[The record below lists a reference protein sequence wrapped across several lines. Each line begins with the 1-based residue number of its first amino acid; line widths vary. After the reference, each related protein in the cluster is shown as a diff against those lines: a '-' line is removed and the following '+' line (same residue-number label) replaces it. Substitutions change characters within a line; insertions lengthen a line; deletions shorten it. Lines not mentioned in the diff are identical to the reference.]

1 MGRRSIIRSASKL
14 PLRWSWLHA
23 CLAVQWNAKQFT
35 LVVNGQKMIE
45 EVVAAPENLLKPEN
59 LSGKLILGKAQLWPK
74 LWVKNWGLYAN
85 LNIFSK
91 VMSIEQITEIMSG
104 ENCGSSSGDYLS
116 WGESEWSLLGGV
128 TQSDVEEEDLC
139 RGESKIHVFD
149 QNVAKTRDCQRLCF
163 NQHKRGRMASVESVD
178 AFEQL
183 VGKQN
188 EIQAV
193 KPEQTWWV
201 GVSGSSPSPSSL
213 SSSLSSPSSS
223 LSSSSSPSSS
233 LSSPSSSSSSS
244 SSSGGSECQ
253 GKVDGWMDGRQVDG
267 STPSQGILFRISSG
281 NLAIPNPTRR

>member
-1 MGRRSIIRSASKL
+1 
-14 PLRWSWLHA
+14 
-23 CLAVQWNAKQFT
+23 
-35 LVVNGQKMIE
+35 MIE

-91 VMSIEQITEIMSG
+91 VMSIDQMSEIMSG

-116 WGESEWSLLGGV
+116 WGDSEWSLLGGV

-139 RGESKIHVFD
+139 RGESNIHVFD
-149 QNVAKTRDCQRLCF
+149 QNVAKTRDCQRLCY

-201 GVSGSSPSPSSL
+201 GVSGSSPS
-213 SSSLSSPSSS
+213 SP
-223 LSSSSSPSSS
+223 
-233 LSSPSSSSSSS
+233 SSSS

-267 STPSQGILFRISSG
+267 STPSLGILFRISSG
-281 NLAIPNPTRR
+281 NLGIPNPTRR